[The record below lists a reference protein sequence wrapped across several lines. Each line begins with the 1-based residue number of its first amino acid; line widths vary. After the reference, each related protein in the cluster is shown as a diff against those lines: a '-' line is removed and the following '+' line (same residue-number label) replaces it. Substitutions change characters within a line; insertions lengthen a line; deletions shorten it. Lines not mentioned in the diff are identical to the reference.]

1 MKIEYSEA
9 GSISLK
15 KMVILRNYGST
26 FIGEGKK
33 PIASKD
39 LTKSKQKG
47 GKTGPKP
54 GKLRQKQQVY

>member
-26 FIGEGKK
+26 FIGVGKK

-39 LTKSKQKG
+39 LTK
-47 GKTGPKP
+47 P
-54 GKLRQKQQVY
+54 GKLR